1 MSYLDRRGGRKASPP
16 PIRPSEGVGLKLE
29 MRKRTSRTAVVH
41 LELHTGNLA
50 RASAFYHE
58 LFGWRADTI
67 HAGGGSYKALELGD
81 RIGGGVVECDTGHP
95 LWLPYVEV
103 TDISEAT
110 EHARLLGASVTLD
123 AREGPA
129 GWRSVLDVPAGGEI
143 ALWQPKARAIRPPTK
158 QTR

>member
-1 MSYLDRRGGRKASPP
+1 MSYLDRRGGRKVSL
-16 PIRPSEGVGLKLE
+16 PIRPGAGVGLKLE

-58 LFGWRADTI
+58 LFGWRAETI
-67 HAGGGSYKALELGD
+67 HAGGGSYEALQLGD
-81 RIGGGVVECDTGHP
+81 RIGGGVVECDAGHP

-143 ALWQPKARAIRPPTK
+143 ALWQPKARALRPATK
-158 QTR
+158 RTR

>member
-1 MSYLDRRGGRKASPP
+1 M
-16 PIRPSEGVGLKLE
+16 I
-29 MRKRTSRTAVVH
+29 KRSATSAVVH

-50 RASAFYHE
+50 RACALYRE
-58 LFGWRADTI
+58 LFGWRSETI
-67 HAGGGSYKALELGD
+67 HAGAGSYQALELGD

-123 AREGPA
+123 ARERPA
-129 GWRSVLDVPAGGEI
+129 GWRGVLDVPAGGEI
-143 ALWQPKARAIRPPTK
+143 ALWQPKARALRPPTNRTK
-158 QTR
+158 

>member
-1 MSYLDRRGGRKASPP
+1 
-16 PIRPSEGVGLKLE
+16 
-29 MRKRTSRTAVVH
+29 MRKRTYRNAVVH

-50 RASAFYHE
+50 RAAGFYRE
-58 LFGWRADTI
+58 LVGWRAETI
-67 HAGGGSYKALELGD
+67 HAGGGSYHALELGD

-123 AREGPA
+123 ARDGPA

-143 ALWQPKARAIRPPTK
+143 ALWQPKARAISPPTRR
-158 QTR
+158 TR

>member
-1 MSYLDRRGGRKASPP
+1 MSYFDRRGGRKESPP
-16 PIRPSEGVGLKLE
+16 PIRPGDAVGLKLE

-41 LELHTGNLA
+41 LELYTGNLA

-58 LFGWRADTI
+58 LFGWRAETI
-67 HAGGGSYKALELGD
+67 HAGGGSYEALELGD

-110 EHARLLGASVTLD
+110 EHARLRGASVTLD

-143 ALWQPKARAIRPPTK
+143 ALWQPKARAIRPPTNR
-158 QTR
+158 TR

>member
-1 MSYLDRRGGRKASPP
+1 M
-16 PIRPSEGVGLKLE
+16 
-29 MRKRTSRTAVVH
+29 MKRSATSAVVH

-50 RASAFYHE
+50 RACAFYRE
-58 LFGWRADTI
+58 LFGWRSETI
-67 HAGGGSYKALELGD
+67 HAGAGSYQALELGD

-110 EHARLLGASVTLD
+110 KHARRLGASTLLE

-129 GWRSVLDVPAGGEI
+129 GWRSVLDVPAGGEL
-143 ALWQPKARAIRPPTK
+143 ALWQPKARATRPPTNR
-158 QTR
+158 TR